1 MGLTSVPS
9 MLETLRRIV
18 QEVDSA
24 PNFQAALDVLVS
36 SLREATGTEVCSV
49 YLLDD
54 RTERLVL
61 MATEGLNPEAIGVVS
76 MTFQEGLVGL
86 CASRE
91 EPLNMQDAT
100 LHPRYR
106 YFKETGEEHYNA
118 FLAVPI
124 MYKRR
129 VLGVLVVQ
137 QRDNR
142 RFDEGEV
149 AFLVTLST
157 QLSGVVAHAKVMG
170 QMEVMRGS
178 RATTTQVYQ
187 GVTGATGV
195 SIGRV
200 VVLYPPADLEQVPDR
215 AVEDPETELALL
227 SKALEA
233 VRADVRALD
242 ERMAFSLMP
251 DERALFD
258 VYLRMLDDNALGG
271 EIRERIE
278 AGNWAQGAL
287 REVIDEHMQN
297 FSVMDDPY
305 LRERMSDV
313 RDLGLR
319 LLAQLQEQESHETRE
334 FPENSILIGEDIST
348 AMLLEAPLEKV
359 SGVVSATGA
368 ANSHMAIVARALGI
382 PTVVGVGDLPITS
395 LDDAEMIVDAYLGR
409 VYVQPGRALRKRYKD
424 IIREEQQ
431 LTAGLDA
438 YKQRVAITPDGHM
451 VSLCVNTGLM
461 ADVARGRDRG
471 AEGVGLYRSEIPFM
485 LRERFPAEEEQR
497 QIYRQQLEAFAP
509 KPVTMRTLDIGGDKD
524 LPYFPIEEDNPA
536 LGWRGIRI
544 TLDHPEIFI
553 VQVRAM
559 LKAAIGLDNL
569 QILLPMVTTISEVE
583 DSMALIVRAVKEL
596 QDEGE
601 TGVTMPRV
609 GVMVEVPAAVIQIA
623 DIAQRVDFVSIGSND
638 LTQYLLAVDRN
649 NSRVADLYSSY
660 HPSVLRAVRYVV
672 NEVHRVNK
680 TVSIC
685 GEMAGDPG
693 TAILLMAMGFDS
705 LSMSA
710 SNLLKVRKTICH
722 TPLSRAKDLLEL
734 VLGFDKPADI
744 RAAVETELGEL
755 GLLDL
760 IRPQSGERTARVPPV
775 SAA

>member
-1 MGLTSVPS
+1 MPMTSEPG
-9 MLETLRRIV
+9 MLEVLRRIV

-24 PNFQAALDVLVS
+24 PSFQAALDVLVAS
-36 SLREATGTEVCSV
+36 VREATGTEVCSV

-61 MATEGLNPEAIGVVS
+61 MSNEGFNPASIGVVS
-76 MTFQEGLVGL
+76 LSFDEGLVGL

-91 EPLNMQDAT
+91 EPINLQDAAT
-100 LHPRYR
+100 HPRYR
-106 YFKETGEEHYNA
+106 YFPETGEERYNA

-124 MYKRR
+124 MNRR
-129 VLGVLVVQ
+129 KVLGVLVVQ
-137 QRDNR
+137 QRENR

-149 AFLVTLST
+149 AFLVTLSA

-170 QMEVMRGS
+170 QMEVVRGS
-178 RATTTQVYQ
+178 RATTTQIFQ
-187 GVTGATGV
+187 GITGAAGVTL
-195 SIGRV
+195 GRA

-215 AVEDPETELALL
+215 AVEDIDTELALL
-227 SKALEA
+227 QKALNA
-233 VRADVRALD
+233 VRENVRELD
-242 ERMAFSLMP
+242 DRMADSLMP
-251 DERALFD
+251 EERALFD

-271 EIRERIE
+271 EIAERIE

-297 FSVMDDPY
+297 FALMDDPY

-319 LLAQLQEQESHETRE
+319 LLAQLQEQESEDTRE
-334 FPENSILIGEDIST
+334 FPENSILVGEDIST
-348 AMLLEAPLEKV
+348 AMLLEAPLDKV
-359 SGVVSATGA
+359 CGVVSATGA

-382 PTVVGVGDLPITS
+382 PTVVGVSDLPITS

-409 VYVQPGRALRKRYKD
+409 VFVQPSRVLRKRYKD
-424 IIREEQQ
+424 IIKEEQQ
-431 LTAGLDA
+431 LVAGLDA
-438 YKQRVAITPDGHM
+438 YKQREAITPDGHI

-461 ADVARGRDRG
+461 ADVARAKDRG

-485 LRERFPAEEEQR
+485 LRERFPGEEEQR

-544 TLDHPEIFI
+544 TLDHPEIFM

-559 LKAAIGLDNL
+559 LKAASGLNNL
-569 QILLPMVTTISEVE
+569 QILLPMVTSVSEVE
-583 DSMALIVRAVKEL
+583 DAVALIHRAVEEL
-596 QDEGE
+596 QEE
-601 TGVTMPRV
+601 KEYEVSLPRI
-609 GVMVEVPAAVIQIA
+609 GVMIEVPATIIQIA
-623 DIAQRVDFVSIGSND
+623 DLAKHADFISIGSND

-649 NSRVADLYSSY
+649 NARVADLYSAY
-660 HPSVLRAVRYVV
+660 HPAVLRAVRYVV
-672 NEVHRVNK
+672 TEVHRAGK

-693 TAILLMAMGFDS
+693 TAILLMAMGFDT

-710 SNLLKVRKTICH
+710 SNLLKVRKAICH
-722 TPLSRAKDLLEL
+722 VPMDRAKALLDR
-734 VLGFDKPADI
+734 VLAYDKAHDI
-744 RAAVETELGEL
+744 RAEVEDEMTELGL
-755 GLLDL
+755 IDL
-760 IRPQSGERTARVPPV
+760 VRPQNIARN
-775 SAA
+775 A